1 MEHDPRALLE
11 DVDSAA
17 GKIGEYLEG
26 IDFDAYE
33 ADGRTQDAVERQFL
47 IIGEALNRLHRTNSE
62 LAGKIPDLR
71 EIVGFRN
78 VLAHGY
84 FSIEAR

>member
-1 MEHDPRALLE
+1 MLE
-11 DVDSAA
+11 DVDSAT

-33 ADGRTQDAVERQFL
+33 AGGRTQDAVERQFL
-47 IIGEALNRLHRTNSE
+47 IIGEALNRLHRANSE
-62 LAGKIPDLR
+62 LAEKIPDLR
-71 EIVGFRN
+71 EIMGFRN

-84 FSIEAR
+84 YTI